1 MTKKMEEL
9 ILEKL
14 FKINEELKSCV
25 KKDDLKNFATKDD
38 LKNFATK
45 DDLKAMEERMD
56 AKYATKDDLN
66 AMEERMDAKYA
77 TKDDLKAM
85 EQRMY
90 AKMDARFAKQTKDIA
105 EELTM
110 IFESAG
116 RIHDNI
122 EARVNKRTDQKIEQA
137 LQY

>member
-1 MTKKMEEL
+1 MTEKMEEL
-9 ILEKL
+9 FLEQL
-14 FKINEELKSCV
+14 FKIYEELKSCV

-38 LKNFATK
+38 LK
-45 DDLKAMEERMD
+45 
-56 AKYATKDDLN
+56 
-66 AMEERMDAKYA
+66 
-77 TKDDLKAM
+77 AM

-90 AKMDARFAKQTKDIA
+90 AKMDARFAEQTKDIA

>member
-1 MTKKMEEL
+1 MTEKMEEL
-9 ILEKL
+9 FLEQL
-14 FKINEELKSCV
+14 FKIYEELKSCV
-25 KKDDLKNFATKDD
+25 KKDD

-56 AKYATKDDLN
+56 AKYATKDDL
-66 AMEERMDAKYA
+66 
-77 TKDDLKAM
+77 KAM

-90 AKMDARFAKQTKDIA
+90 AKMNARFAEQTKDIA